1 MRLGQFF
8 GRLQIFGL
16 RFEFEDLAFSARP
29 DGFHRHRFGSER
41 RSRKPFFV
49 QEIEPEPRRHTGLED
64 ADFDLAFGQDHQ
76 RAAVRPVRAI
86 GGPGTI
92 LVRMLMRVLV
102 RMRMIMTPV
111 IVRMA
116 MPRIAL
122 KVNVEFNA

>member
-16 RFEFEDLAFSARP
+16 RFEFEDLVFPARA

-64 ADFDLAFGQDHQ
+64 ADFDLAFGKRHQ

-86 GGPGTI
+86 TGLGPM
-92 LVRMLMRVLV
+92 LVRMIMRV

-111 IVRMA
+111 VVGMA
-116 MPRIAL
+116 MPL
-122 KVNVEFNA
+122 VVLQVNVEFNA